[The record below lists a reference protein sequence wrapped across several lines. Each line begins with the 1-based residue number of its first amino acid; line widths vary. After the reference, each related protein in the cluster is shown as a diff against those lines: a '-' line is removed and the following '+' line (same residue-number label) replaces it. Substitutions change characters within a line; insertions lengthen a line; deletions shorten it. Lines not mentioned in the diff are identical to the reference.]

1 MFTNLREDYLTG
13 VRKQSFCNGTMT
25 QKILRDLGDGLILRR
40 STPADA
46 EALADFCGRI
56 HSDDGIDKPDSHIA
70 AWTRDLAAKPHPTF
84 HPEDF
89 TVVAEAASGR
99 IVSTLNMIPQ
109 TWTYEGIPFGVG
121 RPELVGTLPEY
132 RNRGLVRIQFEEI
145 HKWSAE
151 RGDLVQAITGIP
163 FYYRLF
169 GYEMAMDLGGRR
181 FGFGDN
187 VPKLKDG
194 EAEPYP
200 IRLATQADL
209 SFVAQ
214 TYDQASARYE
224 VTCLRAPEIW
234 RYELDGQSFDNIHH
248 NEIMIVEDAQG
259 KPVGYFQHPTFL
271 GMTGVCAVGYELRK
285 SVSWL
290 EVTPGVARYLWE
302 RGQEYAKRD
311 GKECAMF
318 GFMLG
323 ESHPA
328 YEALTDSLPA
338 VREPYAWYI
347 RVPDL
352 PAFIRH
358 IKPALEKRLAES
370 IAVGYSGTL
379 SLSFYRDG
387 LKMTFDKGQLTNVEA
402 WKPKLEDR
410 ESAAFPGLTFLQMVF
425 GYRSFDELHHA
436 FADCFWV
443 NNESRRLL
451 EILFPKKLSDV
462 QPIS

>member
-1 MFTNLREDYLTG
+1 MVNM
-13 VRKQSFCNGTMT
+13 MT
-25 QKILRDLGDGLILRR
+25 EKFLRDLGDGLILRR
-40 STPADA
+40 SIPADA

-56 HSDDGIDKPDSHIA
+56 HSDDGIDKPDSHVA
-70 AWTRDLAAKPHPTF
+70 AWTRDLVALPHPTF
-84 HPEDF
+84 HADDF
-89 TVVAEAASGR
+89 TVVAEAATGR

-109 TWTYEGIPFGVG
+109 TWMYEGIPFNVG

-169 GYEMAMDLGGRR
+169 GYEMSMDLGGRR
-181 FGFGDN
+181 FGYEPN
-187 VPKLKDG
+187 VPKLKEG

-200 IRLATQADL
+200 IRRAAEADL
-209 SFVAQ
+209 PFVAQ
-214 TYDQASARYE
+214 IYEQASTRYE
-224 VTCLRAPEIW
+224 VVCQRAPEIW
-234 RYELDGQSFDNIHH
+234 KYELDGQSELNA
-248 NEIMIVEDAQG
+248 NRNQIMIIEDAQG

-271 GMTGVCAVGYELRK
+271 GATGVSAVAYELQK
-285 SVSWL
+285 GVSWL
-290 EVTPGVARYLWE
+290 EVTPSVARYLWQ

-323 ESHPA
+323 LSHPA
-328 YEALTDSLPA
+328 YEALSDSLPS

-358 IKPALEKRLAES
+358 IKPVLEKRLAES
-370 IAVGYSGTL
+370 IAAGYSGTL

-387 LKMTFDKGQLTNVEA
+387 LKMTFENGLLTNVES
-402 WKPKLEDR
+402 WKPKLEDK
-410 ESAAFPGLTFLQMVF
+410 ENAAFPGLTFLQMVF
-425 GYRSFDELHHA
+425 GYRSFDELHYA

-443 NNESRRLL
+443 SNEAYRLL
-451 EILFPKKLSDV
+451 NILFLKKLSDV
-462 QPIS
+462 FPVA